1 MNFEIKNIETFFP
14 EKVVEQAEALI
25 QEGLV
30 QGIVYLEKKIWTM
43 KVGETYEE
51 LKEGNA
57 FEVELQLT
65 GKKVKRGTCDC
76 DFYQQNLSS
85 KSNHCK
91 HIIAG
96 LFALRK
102 HLLEKELERQKT
114 TRVTP
119 FKHKRLTTISVLN
132 SVDPEALKN
141 FVRAYARNDKKFA
154 LSLKARFAHA
164 VEVENDKEKYMQLLQ
179 ATFSSVTTT
188 KDKIKYNSLQQIQ
201 LVITDI
207 LDHVDD
213 AIALEHYAEASDILQ
228 AIIIKLSPNIK
239 RAENHEDR
247 ILELLGSAFAFFK
260 NLIKKDLPPELKR
273 EIWQF
278 CFEQFDG
285 REHKKYGTN
294 SHFLAF
300 LLDLT
305 TEKKYANILL
315 EKINSELTNTFD
327 QKKKG
332 VLLLFKM
339 KLVEEFEK
347 TSLSAFI
354 KENLEES
361 EVLLAA
367 IRNSVQQ
374 KKYADARQL
383 ALKGLEMQK
392 SVQVRNEL
400 DDILLNIAL
409 KTQQIQDITIYARK
423 RFLVTYEFHFY
434 QILKNTVSKGWKKE
448 VKNLLNL
455 IEVQPF
461 SPQKRNTFAVV
472 FGEEKMYKELID
484 FIKKNRSL
492 DLLEKYDVQLIE
504 DFKQE
509 IFELYEDLLDG
520 YLRNHLGRQTSTKIR
535 DIFYHLK
542 KIGAKKLVYK
552 LAKQYRE
559 EYPERHTLMEELNVF

>member
-43 KVGETYEE
+43 KVGESYEE
-51 LKEGNA
+51 LKKGNT
-57 FEVELQLT
+57 FEVEVQLT

-76 DFYQQNLSS
+76 DFYQQNLSA
-85 KSNHCK
+85 KNNHC
-91 HIIAG
+91 HRIVAG

-102 HLLEKELERQKT
+102 HLLEKELERQKSI
-114 TRVTP
+114 RVTP

-141 FVRAYARNDKKFA
+141 FVRAYARTDKKFA

-164 VEVENDKEKYMQLLQ
+164 VEVENEKEKYMQLLQ

-188 KDKIKYNSLQQIQ
+188 KDKIRYNSLQQIQ

-213 AIALEHYAEASDILQ
+213 AIALEHYSEASDILQ

-239 RAENHEDR
+239 RAEKHEDR
-247 ILELLGSAFAFFK
+247 ILDLLNSAFGFLK

-278 CFEQFDG
+278 CFEKFDG

-305 TEKKYANILL
+305 TEKKYADILL
-315 EKINSELTNTFD
+315 DKIDSELSNTFD
-327 QKKKG
+327 KKKKG

-339 KLVEEFEK
+339 RLVERFQK

-354 KENLEES
+354 EKNLGEP
-361 EVLLAA
+361 EVLFAS
-367 IRNSVQQ
+367 IKNSIQQ
-374 KKYADARQL
+374 KKYADAKQL

-392 SVQVRNEL
+392 NVAVRNEL
-400 DDILLNIAL
+400 NDTLLNIAL

-434 QILKNTVSKGWKKE
+434 QILKNTISKAWKKE

-455 IEVQPF
+455 IEAQPF
-461 SPQKRNTFAVV
+461 SPQKRNTLAQIFA
-472 FGEEKMYKELID
+472 EEKMYKDLIE

-492 DLLEKYDVQLIE
+492 DLLEKYDVQLID
-504 DFKQE
+504 DFKKD
-509 IFELYEDLLDG
+509 IYELYEDLLDG

-542 KIGAKKLVYK
+542 NIGAKKLVYK
-552 LAKQYRE
+552 LAKQYRD
-559 EYPERHTLMEELNVF
+559 EYPERHTLMEELNMF